1 VIIRSVRSGDLEN
14 LLNLY
19 NHLNPNDLPL
29 PSVDEL
35 ESRWEQ
41 ILNNSMHHL
50 LVAET
55 EGDLIGSCALT
66 LAPNLTRG
74 TRPYGF
80 IENVVVHV
88 DYRRRGIGTALLHR
102 VMDIAWDAGAYKVML
117 MTSADSEYEHLHRFY
132 EKAGFDGD
140 ERRAFIAHNPDVTLP
155 S

>member
-1 VIIRSVRSGDLEN
+1 MIRSAVSEDLN
-14 LLNLY
+14 ALLELY
-19 NHLNPNDLPL
+19 KHLNPNDLPL
-29 PSVDEL
+29 PAREEL
-35 ESRWEQ
+35 EGCWQ
-41 ILNNSMHHL
+41 KILDNPMHHL

-55 EGDLIGSCALT
+55 EGDLVGSCALT

-74 TRPYGF
+74 MRPYGF
-80 IENVVVHV
+80 IENVVVHE

-102 VMDIAWDAGAYKVML
+102 AKDIAWDAGAYKVML

-132 EKAGFDGD
+132 EQAGFDGD